1 MENKFLEEERE
12 EAFTVINTKIT
23 EYWEKKLLLI
33 MAITIGITI
42 FIKRSIPSINIEEYM
57 EIIYF
62 KVLYNIFIILFQIL
76 NFILT
81 LFEVTLVFLTISLI
95 RIKNLPK
102 QVSTKAKIYYIKPI
116 IIFYFCFLITKV
128 IAEIMVAIV

>member
-23 EYWEKKLLLI
+23 QYWGKKLLLI

-42 FIKRSIPSINIEEYM
+42 FTKRSIPPINIEEYM

-62 KVLYNIFIILFQIL
+62 KVLYNIVIMLFQIL

-81 LFEVTLVFLTISLI
+81 LFEVTLVFLAISLI

-102 QVSTKAKIYYIKPI
+102 EISAKAKISYMKPI
-116 IIFYFCFLITKV
+116 IIFYFCFLMTKV
-128 IAEIMVAIV
+128 ILGIMIGII

>member
-23 EYWEKKLLLI
+23 QYWGKKLLLI

-42 FIKRSIPSINIEEYM
+42 FTKRSIPPINIEEYM

-62 KVLYNIFIILFQIL
+62 KVLYNIVIMLFQIL

-81 LFEVTLVFLTISLI
+81 LFEVTLVFLAISLI

-102 QVSTKAKIYYIKPI
+102 EISAKAKISYMKPI
-116 IIFYFCFLITKV
+116 ILF
-128 IAEIMVAIV
+128 

>member
-23 EYWEKKLLLI
+23 EYWGKKLLLI
-33 MAITIGITI
+33 MAITIGIRI
-42 FIKRSIPSINIEEYM
+42 FTKRSIPPINIENM
-57 EIIYF
+57 EIIYI
-62 KVLYNIFIILFQIL
+62 KVLCNILIILFQIL

-81 LFEVTLVFLTISLI
+81 LFEVILVFLAISLI

-102 QVSTKAKIYYIKPI
+102 EISTKAKIYYVKPI
-116 IIFYFCFLITKV
+116 IIFYFCFLLTKA
-128 IAEIMVAIV
+128 IAGIMVAII